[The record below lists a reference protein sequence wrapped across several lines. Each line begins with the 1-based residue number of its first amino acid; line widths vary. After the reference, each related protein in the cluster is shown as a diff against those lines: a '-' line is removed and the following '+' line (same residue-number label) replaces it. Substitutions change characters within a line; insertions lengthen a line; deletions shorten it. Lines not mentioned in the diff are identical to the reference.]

1 VGSARSVV
9 LVVGAAGKFAGLVVP
24 ALRRRDVA
32 VRALVRDEARAA
44 VARSLGA
51 TEIAIGDLRDAAS
64 LAEATRGV
72 DGVFH
77 IGPAFAADEAAM
89 GVALVEAAQRSGVR
103 KFVFSSVIQPTN
115 IRLAN
120 HASKV
125 AVEDA
130 LYSSRLEY
138 TILHPAN
145 FMQNI
150 GLAWASIRDDGCFAE
165 PFPNDT
171 RIARVDYRDVA
182 ETAAIALTQDRLAFA
197 TLELCAGMYSR
208 LDVVAAL
215 SEALGVAGRGAAAG
229 FRRMG
234 GACAPALWRGAVAA
248 AGQGDGA
255 LPGLWAGR
263 QQSCAARGA
272 GPRAALAARIRPGP
286 GGRAKRRAAV
296 ARHRGARVPA
306 RFAGA
311 AGRVQAGQASMAAS
325 MIVLSLS
332 APAPSRAW
340 MESPSSTVV

>member
-1 VGSARSVV
+1 MPDGEYLDWLHRFTDIREKPVGSARSVV
-9 LVVGAAGKFAGLVVP
+9 LVIGAAGKFAGLVVP

-44 VARSLGA
+44 AARALGA

-138 TILHPAN
+138 TI
-145 FMQNI
+145 
-150 GLAWASIRDDGCFAE
+150 C
-165 PFPNDT
+165 T
-171 RIARVDYRDVA
+171 RLI
-182 ETAAIALTQDRLAFA
+182 
-197 TLELCAGMYSR
+197 
-208 LDVVAAL
+208 
-215 SEALGVAGRGAAAG
+215 
-229 FRRMG
+229 
-234 GACAPALWRGAVAA
+234 
-248 AGQGDGA
+248 
-255 LPGLWAGR
+255 
-263 QQSCAARGA
+263 SCR
-272 GPRAALAARIRPGP
+272 
-286 GGRAKRRAAV
+286 
-296 ARHRGARVPA
+296 
-306 RFAGA
+306 
-311 AGRVQAGQASMAAS
+311 
-325 MIVLSLS
+325 
-332 APAPSRAW
+332 
-340 MESPSSTVV
+340 T

>member
-1 VGSARSVV
+1 MGSARSVV

-44 VARSLGA
+44 AARALGA

-120 HASKV
+120 HASKI

-150 GLAWASIRDDGCFAE
+150 GLAWASIRDDGCFGE
-165 PFPNDT
+165 PFPKEA

-208 LDVVAAL
+208 MDIVAAL
-215 SEALGVAGRGAAAG
+215 SEALGS
-229 FRRMG
+229 
-234 GACAPALWRGAVAA
+234 PVAA
-248 AGQGDGA
+248 LQ
-255 LPGLWAGR
+255 PGFGEW
-263 QQSCAARGA
+263 AARARLPYGEA
-272 GPRAALAARIRPGP
+272 QLQLLARVMEHYQAYGLGGNSLALRAAL
-286 GGRAKRRAAV
+286 GREPRSLRAYVQDLV
-296 ARHRGARVPA
+296 AGQNGARP
-306 RFAGA
+306 
-311 AGRVQAGQASMAAS
+311 
-325 MIVLSLS
+325 
-332 APAPSRAW
+332 
-340 MESPSSTVV
+340 

>member
-1 VGSARSVV
+1 MGSARSVV

-44 VARSLGA
+44 VARALGA

-64 LAEATRGV
+64 LAEAARGV

-120 HASKV
+120 HASKI

-150 GLAWASIRDDGCFAE
+150 GLAWASIRDHGRFAE

-215 SEALGVAGRGAAAG
+215 SEALG
-229 FRRMG
+229 
-234 GACAPALWRGAVAA
+234 APVAA
-248 AGQGDGA
+248 LQPGFDEWAAHARLPYGEAQLQLLAKVMEHYRAYGLGGNSLA
-255 LPGLWAGR
+255 L
-263 QQSCAARGA
+263 
-272 GPRAALAARIRPGP
+272 RAAL
-286 GGRAKRRAAV
+286 GREPRSLRAYVQDLV
-296 ARHRGARVPA
+296 AGQNGARP
-306 RFAGA
+306 
-311 AGRVQAGQASMAAS
+311 
-325 MIVLSLS
+325 
-332 APAPSRAW
+332 
-340 MESPSSTVV
+340 

>member
-1 VGSARSVV
+1 MGSARSVV

-44 VARSLGA
+44 AARALGA

-150 GLAWASIRDDGCFAE
+150 GLAWASIRDDGCFGE
-165 PFPNDT
+165 PFPKEA

-208 LDVVAAL
+208 MDIVAAL
-215 SEALGVAGRGAAAG
+215 SEALGS
-229 FRRMG
+229 
-234 GACAPALWRGAVAA
+234 PVAA
-248 AGQGDGA
+248 LQ
-255 LPGLWAGR
+255 PGFGEW
-263 QQSCAARGA
+263 AARARLPYGKA
-272 GPRAALAARIRPGP
+272 QLQLLARVMEHYQAYGLGGNSLALRAAL
-286 GGRAKRRAAV
+286 GREPRSLRAYVQDLV
-296 ARHRGARVPA
+296 AGQNGAR
-306 RFAGA
+306 
-311 AGRVQAGQASMAAS
+311 S
-325 MIVLSLS
+325 
-332 APAPSRAW
+332 
-340 MESPSSTVV
+340 

>member
-1 VGSARSVV
+1 

-44 VARSLGA
+44 AARALGA

-150 GLAWASIRDDGCFAE
+150 GLAWASIRDDGCFGE
-165 PFPNDT
+165 PFPKEA

-208 LDVVAAL
+208 MDIVAAL
-215 SEALGVAGRGAAAG
+215 SEALGS
-229 FRRMG
+229 
-234 GACAPALWRGAVAA
+234 PVAA
-248 AGQGDGA
+248 LQ
-255 LPGLWAGR
+255 PGFGEW
-263 QQSCAARGA
+263 AARARLPYDEAQLQLLAKVMEHYQSYGLGGNSLA
-272 GPRAALAARIRPGP
+272 LRAAL
-286 GGRAKRRAAV
+286 GREPRSLRAYVQDLV
-296 ARHRGARVPA
+296 AGQNGARP
-306 RFAGA
+306 
-311 AGRVQAGQASMAAS
+311 
-325 MIVLSLS
+325 
-332 APAPSRAW
+332 
-340 MESPSSTVV
+340 

>member
-1 VGSARSVV
+1 MGSARSVV

-44 VARSLGA
+44 VARALGA

-120 HASKV
+120 HASKI

-215 SEALGVAGRGAAAG
+215 SEALG
-229 FRRMG
+229 
-234 GACAPALWRGAVAA
+234 APVAA
-248 AGQGDGA
+248 LQPGFDEWAAHARLPYGEAQLQLLAKVMEHYQAYGLGGNSLA
-255 LPGLWAGR
+255 L
-263 QQSCAARGA
+263 
-272 GPRAALAARIRPGP
+272 RAAL
-286 GGRAKRRAAV
+286 GREPRSLRAYVQDLV
-296 ARHRGARVPA
+296 AGQNGARP
-306 RFAGA
+306 
-311 AGRVQAGQASMAAS
+311 
-325 MIVLSLS
+325 
-332 APAPSRAW
+332 
-340 MESPSSTVV
+340 